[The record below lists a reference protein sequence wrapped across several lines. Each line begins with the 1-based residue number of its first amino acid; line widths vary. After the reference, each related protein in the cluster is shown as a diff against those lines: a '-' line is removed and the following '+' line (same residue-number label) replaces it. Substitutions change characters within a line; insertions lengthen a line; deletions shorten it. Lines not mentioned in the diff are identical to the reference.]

1 MRRAAGIA
9 VLILGVVVVSWWLWP
24 RNRGQGSARFFADQ
38 TYYFEAIRVLTDTGP
53 AGGDTGEAAE
63 AIDHIKTG
71 DADSWYAAWDAE
83 GDRVSALAA
92 TIHDPFSR
100 GDALLRAHVYYRSA
114 EFFLDPHDPRR
125 PESWK
130 KNVGAFYSG
139 LDALGVRYERI
150 KAAYGPQHHL
160 NAVYYPGPAGAEA
173 RPLLVVVNG
182 YDGTM
187 EELYAQVV
195 VPAYR
200 RGYSV
205 LTYEGPGQ
213 GAVLREQGLTMTPE
227 WEKPNAAVLDAF
239 LAEHAK
245 PAHMVLMGVSLGGYF
260 APRAAAFEPRIDGV
274 IAFDEY
280 FDGYAVAARH
290 VPGFAFT
297 LHRHHLDGLLN
308 LLAERNENP
317 GSKWAQQNGMWT
329 LGQTDRFS
337 VLEAFK
343 PYNLAPVAGQIRSD
357 VLILA
362 GGEDHF
368 VPIEQVEA
376 FKQSLTHARSVTAV
390 VYDRASGGAEHCQVG
405 APSLWQATV
414 FDWLAAKFGPGS
426 SAGAGPAPLGAAAAV
441 RP

>member
-1 MRRAAGIA
+1 MRRVAGVA
-9 VLILGVVVVSWWLWP
+9 VLVLVVVLVAWWFWP
-24 RNRGQGSARFFADQ
+24 KKDQGSARFFADQ

-53 AGGDTGEAAE
+53 AGGDTGEASE
-63 AIDHIKTG
+63 AINHIKSG
-71 DADSWYAAWDAE
+71 DADSWYAAWDAA

-92 TIHDPFSR
+92 TTHDRFSR

-139 LDALGVRYERI
+139 LDALGVGYERI
-150 KAAYGPQHHL
+150 KAPYGPQHHL

-187 EELYAQVV
+187 EELYTQVV

-227 WEKPNAAVLDAF
+227 WEKPTGAVLDAF
-239 LAEHAK
+239 LAGHTK
-245 PAHMVLMGVSLGGYF
+245 PAHMVIMGVSLGGYF
-260 APRAAAFEPRIDGV
+260 APRAAAFEPRLDGV

-280 FDGYAVAARH
+280 FDAYAVAARH
-290 VPGFAFT
+290 VPGFVFT

-308 LLAERNENP
+308 FLAERNENP

-329 LGQTDRFS
+329 LGQTDRIS
-337 VLEAFK
+337 VLDAFK
-343 PYNLAPVAGQIRSD
+343 PYTLAPVAGNIRGD

-368 VPIEQVEA
+368 VPLEQVEQ

-414 FDWLAAKFGPGS
+414 FDWLAAKFGTGS
-426 SAGAGPAPLGAAAAV
+426 SAGAGSTPPGAGAAT